1 MVNVV
6 DESNKVFSRLSSRI
20 QVLFDMKDLGALIH
34 QTRLDIWMP
43 IGFKGAVEEP
53 VSGVTI
59 FNGDLGL
66 PPYDSHIGQVIY
78 INVLSFAMITHLSLS
93 LL

>member
-1 MVNVV
+1 MIVPISDGTVVNHITR
-6 DESNKVFSRLSSRI
+6 SPF
-20 QVLFDMKDLGALIH
+20 GALIH

-43 IGFKGAVEEP
+43 VGFKGAIEEP

-59 FNGDLGL
+59 FNGDQGL

-78 INVLSFAMITHLSLS
+78 IIV
-93 LL
+93 

>member
-1 MVNVV
+1 
-6 DESNKVFSRLSSRI
+6 
-20 QVLFDMKDLGALIH
+20 
-34 QTRLDIWMP
+34 MP

-59 FNGDLGL
+59 FNGDQGL

-78 INVLSFAMITHLSLS
+78 INVLSFAKITLRLTHW
-93 LL
+93 LLFKHNF